1 LKTLNHTIFLEIKT
15 TLLPMKNNLKVV
27 EQIYQNVATAK
38 SMGISQNII
47 QDSKLTDRKITLH
60 NNQCINFASCSY
72 LGIEKDP
79 RLVEAAVDA
88 TRKFGTQFSASRA
101 YLSVSLYHE
110 LEDLL
115 SKLFGYPTIV
125 SATTTLGHM
134 SAIPVL
140 IDREDAIIIDQ
151 QVHASV
157 QTAVK
162 LVQATGTYVETVRHN
177 RMDYLEA
184 RIKKLQNKHRKIWY
198 MADGVYSMYGDAAP
212 MKDLHYLMEKY
223 NNFHLY
229 IDDAHGMSWLG
240 KNGVGYVLDQGPLH
254 KKTVML
260 TSLNKS
266 FSAAGGAI
274 ICSDPEVE
282 KMIRYCGGT
291 LMFSGP
297 VQPPQLG
304 AAIASAKIHLSG
316 EIEKYQQDL
325 QDNMA
330 LFLDLIR
337 EFNLP
342 LLGEGKT
349 PIFYIGIGKVLN
361 GYHMVQRLMQRGF
374 FTSIGAFPS
383 VPMNR
388 SGVRVTI
395 NANHTQEQIRNL
407 ANTIREELDIL
418 LDNENMS
425 MNDLYKFLKI
435 DNPATPVAV

>member
-1 LKTLNHTIFLEIKT
+1 
-15 TLLPMKNNLKVV
+15 MKNNLQIV

-47 QDSKLTDRKITLH
+47 QDSELTKRNITLH
-60 NNQCINFASCSY
+60 NQSCINFASCSY

-101 YLSVSLYHE
+101 YLSVSLYKE

-134 SAIPVL
+134 SVMPV
-140 IDREDAIIIDQ
+140 IANRSDAIIMDQ

-162 LVQATGTYVETVRHN
+162 LVQATGTHVETVRHN
-177 RMDYLEA
+177 RMDYLEG
-184 RIKKLQNKHRKIWY
+184 RIKKLQSKHRKIWY
-198 MADGVYSMYGDAAP
+198 LADGVYSMYGDAAP
-212 MKDLHYLMEKY
+212 MRELHHLMDKY
-223 NNFHLY
+223 SNFHLY
-229 IDDAHGMSWLG
+229 IDDAHGMSWMG
-240 KNGVGYVLDQGPLH
+240 KKGVGYVLDGRQLH
-254 KKTVML
+254 KKAVML

-274 ICSDPEVE
+274 IVADPDLE

-316 EIEKYQQDL
+316 EIEKYQEAL
-325 QDNMA
+325 QENMS

-337 EFNLP
+337 ENNLP

-349 PIFYIGIGKVLN
+349 PIFYIGIGKVLH

-383 VPMNR
+383 VPVNR
-388 SGVRVTI
+388 TGVRVTI
-395 NANHTQEQIRNL
+395 NANHTKEDIRKL
-407 ANTIREELDIL
+407 AKVITEEIHTL
-418 LDNENMS
+418 LENENMT
-425 MNDLYKFLKI
+425 MDDLFKTLKL
-435 DNPATPVAV
+435 NKSVRVQNQT